1 MTQPEQDQGDD
12 REAAADR
19 ITMDY
24 RVELELPEPDAD
36 AQED

>member
-1 MTQPEQDQGDD
+1 MSQPEQDQGDDD

-24 RVELELPEPDAD
+24 PVELELPED
-36 AQED
+36 AQD